1 MTTDLV
7 VRVLA
12 VIGGG
17 VGGGLSLG
25 LLAQLLMRVATLHKP
40 PRWSLVVI
48 RLLGGAITGWLV
60 ALWLFG
66 GGGPGIGGSG
76 GMGFGSGAGNSAKE
90 KTIATHEK
98 DQQEKQS
105 PTENQTPDD
114 ETLRIEVLGNDALS
128 EEDIRAERWYRIATN
143 EGRQVLTFAE
153 VKKTV
158 EKRQHEQPPLRS
170 IKIVLYKDSP
180 DRRVKR
186 VEQLKSWADA
196 RNDGKMRV
204 ETSTSNTDAPR

>member
-25 LLAQLLMRVATLHKP
+25 LLAQLLMRVVTLHKP
-40 PRWSLVVI
+40 PRWSLMVI
-48 RLLGGAITGWLV
+48 RLLGGAIAGWLV

-66 GGGPGIGGSG
+66 DGGLGIGGSG

-98 DQQEKQS
+98 DHQEKQS
-105 PTENQTPDD
+105 LTDHQTPDD